1 MILGSLRRKNREE
14 VFSADEDS
22 DPPVLVT
29 QISVRT
35 LKSVFQFEFDL
46 RNGFTCLTLHSR
58 KVNQSAYNRITFF
71 VNLQIW

>member
-22 DPPVLVT
+22 DPPVPFT

-35 LKSVFQFEFDL
+35 LKSLKSVFQFEFDL
-46 RNGFTCLTLHSR
+46 RNGFTC
-58 KVNQSAYNRITFF
+58 
-71 VNLQIW
+71 

>member
-1 MILGSLRRKNREE
+1 MILGSLWRKNREE

-22 DPPVLVT
+22 DPSVPVT

-46 RNGFTCLTLHSR
+46 RNGFTC
-58 KVNQSAYNRITFF
+58 
-71 VNLQIW
+71 